1 MFCILFKN
9 NILNRQ
15 YFLAPKALSCKMK
28 CKWMIK
34 QPWSV
39 SKYYT
44 GRYLQNHRT
53 LDQDIWFPQLQF
65 EKVTSQEVRGRTV
78 QPASSVWQWWFNRC
92 YHHIKIQVYI

>member
-1 MFCILFKN
+1 M
-9 NILNRQ
+9 R
-15 YFLAPKALSCKMK
+15 
-28 CKWMIK
+28 K

-65 EKVTSQEVRGRTV
+65 EKLTSQEEVRGRTV
-78 QPASSVWQWWFNRC
+78 QPAFSV
-92 YHHIKIQVYI
+92 